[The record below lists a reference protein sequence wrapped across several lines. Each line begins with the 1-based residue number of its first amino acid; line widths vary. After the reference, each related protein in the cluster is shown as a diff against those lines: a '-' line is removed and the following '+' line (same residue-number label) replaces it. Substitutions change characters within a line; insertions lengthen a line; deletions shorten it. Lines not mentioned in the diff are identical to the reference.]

1 MRRAG
6 KGYAIENNIRNKN
19 PQWMV
24 VDPKQSLFNDDY
36 YIDNGGSNAKWAT
49 LDSDTN
55 VAGFAPGMDDIGHII
70 LDNKKDVKFNRN
82 LVTSHTHTVCVPYY
96 KAAPY
101 NISHTKNIFTGEIK

>member
-36 YIDNGGSNAKWAT
+36 YIDNGGSNANT
-49 LDSDTN
+49 
-55 VAGFAPGMDDIGHII
+55 
-70 LDNKKDVKFNRN
+70 
-82 LVTSHTHTVCVPYY
+82 
-96 KAAPY
+96 
-101 NISHTKNIFTGEIK
+101 

>member
-36 YIDNGGSNAKWAT
+36 YIDNGVAILMSN
-49 LDSDTN
+49 N
-55 VAGFAPGMDDIGHII
+55 HI
-70 LDNKKDVKFNRN
+70 LDVRN
-82 LVTSHTHTVCVPYY
+82 
-96 KAAPY
+96 
-101 NISHTKNIFTGEIK
+101 

>member
-36 YIDNGGSNAKWAT
+36 YIDNGGT
-49 LDSDTN
+49 
-55 VAGFAPGMDDIGHII
+55 
-70 LDNKKDVKFNRN
+70 
-82 LVTSHTHTVCVPYY
+82 HTHTELHEMM
-96 KAAPY
+96 AAP
-101 NISHTKNIFTGEIK
+101 SFHFRSVL